1 MAAGFAVNNKAVPG
15 SKQRLS
21 ITMTFDASYPAGGYP
36 IPTAAQLGITTITDL
51 QFTNF
56 NAVASATALAAVD
69 YVVNNTT
76 NKVQLVTIA
85 GVEVASAVNVS
96 AFSVDGIA
104 EGY

>member
-1 MAAGFAVNNKAVPG
+1 MAAAFTVGNKHVPG
-15 SKQRLS
+15 DKQRLS
-21 ITMTFDASYPAGGYP
+21 IMMTFDASYPAGGYP
-36 IPTAAQLGITTITDL
+36 VPTAAQLGLNKITDL

-56 NAVASATALAAVD
+56 NAVASTVALAAVD

-85 GVEVASAVNVS
+85 GIEVAAAVPVNT
-96 AFSVDGIA
+96 FSVDAIV